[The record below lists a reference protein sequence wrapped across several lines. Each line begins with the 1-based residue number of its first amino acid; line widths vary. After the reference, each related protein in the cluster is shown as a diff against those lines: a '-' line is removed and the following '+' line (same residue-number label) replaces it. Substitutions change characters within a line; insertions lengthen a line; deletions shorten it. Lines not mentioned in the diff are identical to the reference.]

1 MEDIDDEIE
10 IRSRPTKSK
19 PRPTN
24 EEPRSMK
31 LAEKVDRKKTTNHPS
46 PPKEIRGISVIKR
59 RDHQSSVMGSR
70 LDEHRASQVQ
80 QRIQLDESTITEY

>member
-24 EEPRSMK
+24 EEPRTMK
-31 LAEKVDRKKTTNHPS
+31 LADKVDRKKPTNFSS
-46 PPKEIRGISVIKR
+46 PPYK
-59 RDHQSSVMGSR
+59 
-70 LDEHRASQVQ
+70 
-80 QRIQLDESTITEY
+80 T